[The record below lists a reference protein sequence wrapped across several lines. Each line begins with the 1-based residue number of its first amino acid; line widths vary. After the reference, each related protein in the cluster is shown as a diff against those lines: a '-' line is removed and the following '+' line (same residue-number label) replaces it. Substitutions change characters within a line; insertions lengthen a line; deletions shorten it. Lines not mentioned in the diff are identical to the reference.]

1 LQTTP
6 VCAEPVRLAQAFL
19 PDALPPREVL
29 ALVRAEGL
37 VPISPP
43 LRAGR
48 IYALRAVDP
57 HGEPLRVIV
66 DARWGEIVSVQRL
79 APAELVGPR
88 SGSTPGA
95 SRPDLDGPRSF
106 ADDLDDQVEPAP
118 PRTNRGGRQR
128 AGESSPRAA
137 GPNRSAATQ
146 KLPDLAKSDHPAA
159 ARAQVNA
166 GKAKNENKADG
177 FPPVTPLE

>member
-1 LQTTP
+1 
-6 VCAEPVRLAQAFL
+6 VRLAQALL

-48 IYALRAVDP
+48 IYALRALDP
-57 HGEPLRVIV
+57 HGELLRVIV

-79 APAELVGPR
+79 APSELLGPR
-88 SGSTPGA
+88 SGSTPGP
-95 SRPDLDGPRSF
+95 SRPDLDRPRSF
-106 ADDLDDQVEPAP
+106 ADDQDEEVEPAP
-118 PRTNRGGRQR
+118 PRTSRGGRQR
-128 AGESSPRAA
+128 PGKSAPRAA
-137 GPNRSAATQ
+137 GPQRSAATQ
-146 KLPDLAKSDHPAA
+146 KLPDLAKPAQPAA
-159 ARAQVNA
+159 PRAQVNA
-166 GKAKNENKADG
+166 GKAKNENKPHG